1 MAQSPQK
8 IPDQNIIRTVKEV
21 VNANA
26 DLLIVSGAAT
36 DTGFALT
43 TEGGDE
49 IPVDLTENFVT
60 REEFL
65 NSTDVPLAS
74 EEQSGRIQI
83 VTNPEAIKGED
94 DSKAMTALKT
104 LQLILSLGIPRF
116 NLEDAVNGQSLIIEV
131 VDSELTIKPGSA
143 SVTLAS
149 LLANSSTAEKDA
161 FLFALY
167 NSSSAATKAKFCEM
181 ALSCAIQPS
190 LTVVSVD
197 DLYSLVANTVD
208 TLPVYLLRL
217 DANVC
222 GVNGS
227 YGELRGWVAN
237 LTDLSTPASVRIEVD
252 GQIVGTITANIART
266 DVRDYLVSQGHPTT
280 AATFGFTFPKPAQF
294 NDGKPHT
301 WRVFGGTSSTE
312 ATSDTGALN
321 TITCGAVANTAPRVV
336 NAQPDVLITA
346 PGDQTIILVAGE
358 FATDNP
364 NDTVTVIPKKYDGG
378 TNAELPLPLGLT
390 YDPAT
395 RGLKI
400 GGSFAN
406 AAFVV
411 RNKGV
416 NSFGLA
422 TNDDWLL
429 TVNRPVNPCTNYF
442 ALTEDQINALPIVVI
457 YEYYDETV
465 AMGTVPYTVRPFATR
480 AEAVANIGITGSKS
494 KFDVCRGTTN
504 ALNIGDTLYG
514 DDRAEHITDG
524 TFYRWPA
531 EGGFWGFNLALPQDG
546 NNGSYVL
553 VQTSPCGI
561 VTSRE
566 TIPLIAN

>member
-26 DLLIVSGAAT
+26 DLLIVSGSAT
-36 DTGFALT
+36 DTGFTLT

-49 IPVDLTENFVT
+49 IPVDLTEKFYT
-60 REEFL
+60 REEAL

-74 EEQSGRIQI
+74 EEQSGRVQI
-83 VTNPEAIKGED
+83 VTNPEAIKAED

-116 NLEDAVNGQSLIIEV
+116 DLSDATNGQSLIIELNEG
-131 VDSELTIKPGSA
+131 ELTIKPGSA
-143 SVTLAS
+143 KVTLAS
-149 LLANSSTAEKDA
+149 LLAGSTTAEIDA

-167 NSSSAATKAKFCEM
+167 NSSSPRTKAKFCEM

-190 LTVVSVD
+190 LTVVSID
-197 DLYSLVANTVD
+197 DLYSLVADTVD
-208 TLPVYLLRL
+208 TIPVYMLRL

-222 GVNGS
+222 GINGS

-252 GQIVGTITANIART
+252 GTIVGTITANVSRP
-266 DVRDYLVSQGHPTT
+266 DVRDALVAQNHPTT
-280 AATFGFTFPKPAQF
+280 AVTFGFTFPKPARF

-336 NAQPDVLITA
+336 NAQPDVLITT
-346 PGDQTIILVAGE
+346 PGDQTITLVAGE

-364 NDTVTVIPKKYDGG
+364 NDSITIIPKKYDGG
-378 TNAELPLPLGLT
+378 ANTELPLPLGLT

-400 GGSFAN
+400 AGSFAN
-406 AAFVV
+406 TAFVI

-429 TVNRPVNPCTNYF
+429 TVNRPINPCNNYF
-442 ALTEDQINALPIVVI
+442 ALTEEQITALPIVII
-457 YEYYDETV
+457 YEYSDNAV
-465 AMGTVPYTVRPFATR
+465 PMGGLSYTVRPFASR
-480 AEAVANIGITGSKS
+480 AEALANIGIANSKS
-494 KFDVCRGTTN
+494 QFDSCRATTN

-514 DDRAEHITDG
+514 DDRPEHITDG
-524 TFYRWPA
+524 TFYRWPVEA
-531 EGGFWGFNLALPQDG
+531 GFWGFNLVAPQGG

-553 VQTSPCGI
+553 IQTSQCGI